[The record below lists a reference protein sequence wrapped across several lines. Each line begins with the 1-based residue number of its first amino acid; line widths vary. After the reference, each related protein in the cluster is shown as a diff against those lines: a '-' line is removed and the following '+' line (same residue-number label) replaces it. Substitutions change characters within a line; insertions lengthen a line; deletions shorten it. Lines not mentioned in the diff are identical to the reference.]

1 MGHFRDKFGH
11 QHAATLLDVVLVK
24 GIVYLLA
31 FLTAFHHIGPF
42 QYVQVVGDGR
52 LRQAE
57 GIRNIAH
64 AHLSLSEHL
73 HYFLPGAVAQ
83 GFAKVNALV
92 SHFHSQD
99 LYR

>member
-1 MGHFRDKFGH
+1 MGHFRNELGY
-11 QHAATLLDVVLVK
+11 QHAATFLDVVLVE
-24 GIVYLLA
+24 GIVHLLA
-31 FLTAFHHIGPF
+31 FLAAFHHVSTF

-52 LRQAE
+52 LRQVE
-57 GIRNIAH
+57 GIGNIAH
-64 AHLSLSEHL
+64 AHLLLSEHF
-73 HYFLPGAVAQ
+73 HYFLPGAIAQ